1 MTRHSGRPAR
11 AHWPK
16 APLSRGQ
23 GAELGF
29 VVKSCPVDVIVV
41 ARETARNTATVRK
54 EWCTPC

>member
-1 MTRHSGRPAR
+1 MTRHSGLPAR

-16 APLSRGQ
+16 APQ
-23 GAELGF
+23 GAELAF
-29 VVKSCPVDVIVV
+29 VVTSCPVDVLAV